1 MEYNK
6 TVQNRHIDFK
16 KAYDSFRKEV
26 LYNVLIEFGM
36 PMKLVILIKM
46 CLSNTWHTVRL
57 NRHLSNMLFIKNGL
71 KTRDALLLW
80 LFSVAVEYAIK
91 KVKESEEGLNLNAI
105 RHFLV

>member
-1 MEYNK
+1 
-6 TVQNRHIDFK
+6 
-16 KAYDSFRKEV
+16 
-26 LYNVLIEFGM
+26 
-36 PMKLVILIKM
+36 
-46 CLSNTWHTVRL
+46 
-57 NRHLSNMLFIKNGL
+57 MLFIKNGL